1 MVQNKK
7 LERTANLLGMAL
19 NRSSG
24 SLKVVENGIFISKPM
39 KQNGTTNIAVMYELT
54 DGQTVSVML
63 HNPDTTPM
71 KITPDDM
78 LTSWKWLL
86 NRKDITIIVARENGK
101 DLPLQQVA
109 RRVMALVEKNTARF
123 AKANATRAAR
133 INGLAAMEKEIAEK
147 EGILADL
154 VKQIEDKANGVSG
167 EKEAEP
173 ANIDTE
179 DAPQNDVQ
187 AGDTP
192 SEAEDEQA
200 PQQAAETEADTA
212 PVVVA
217 GKELGDFDTDT
228 EEGKK
233 ALREAA
239 FNYLKGLAESGDS
252 VYCAALSADV
262 GFTVSGAKKYKQT
275 SASPIKSILAAKI
288 KEIIA
293 KGIKFKESRESY
305 DVQEQADGLVY
316 HYLKTAVE
324 VDGNNYGVRVVIRE
338 TDGKYHYDL
347 QVKDSIDSIMDG
359 LDIESGKPVGVNES
373 PVSCRNQGI
382 SSLEKNAMPFL
393 DGGQAVNSAVM
404 DGVMRLIPEYEGNTE
419 NKSGGQHSGS
429 SRIENNNMPFSEG
442 SQAAVDSIDAIM
454 DGLDIENDGR
464 VEVHKAPFSRHL
476 QADEPLDSN
485 LTLGS
490 EDLQD
495 DFEEYSKEYA
505 ADESQQALFDDTKAA
520 EAELERTRDAGKQQ
534 GHQ

>member
-167 EKEAEP
+167 EKEA
-173 ANIDTE
+173 
-179 DAPQNDVQ
+179 
-187 AGDTP
+187 
-192 SEAEDEQA
+192 
-200 PQQAAETEADTA
+200 DTA
-212 PVVVA
+212 PVVVT
-217 GKELGDFDTDT
+217 GKELDDFDTDT

-239 FNYLKGLAESGDS
+239 FNYLKGLAESSDR
-252 VYCAALSADV
+252 VYCAALSAYV

-305 DVQEQADGLVY
+305 DVQEQAEGLVY

-520 EAELERTRDAGKQQ
+520 EAELERTRDAGEQQ

>member
-1 MVQNKK
+1 MQNKK

-167 EKEAEP
+167 EKEA
-173 ANIDTE
+173 
-179 DAPQNDVQ
+179 
-187 AGDTP
+187 
-192 SEAEDEQA
+192 
-200 PQQAAETEADTA
+200 DTA
-212 PVVVA
+212 PVVVT

-239 FNYLKGLAESGDS
+239 FNYLKGLAESSDR
-252 VYCAALSADV
+252 VYCAALSAYV
-262 GFTVSGAKKYKQT
+262 GFTVA
-275 SASPIKSILAAKI
+275 IK
-288 KEIIA
+288 
-293 KGIKFKESRESY
+293 
-305 DVQEQADGLVY
+305 
-316 HYLKTAVE
+316 
-324 VDGNNYGVRVVIRE
+324 
-338 TDGKYHYDL
+338 
-347 QVKDSIDSIMDG
+347 
-359 LDIESGKPVGVNES
+359 
-373 PVSCRNQGI
+373 
-382 SSLEKNAMPFL
+382 
-393 DGGQAVNSAVM
+393 
-404 DGVMRLIPEYEGNTE
+404 LI
-419 NKSGGQHSGS
+419 
-429 SRIENNNMPFSEG
+429 
-442 SQAAVDSIDAIM
+442 
-454 DGLDIENDGR
+454 
-464 VEVHKAPFSRHL
+464 
-476 QADEPLDSN
+476 
-485 LTLGS
+485 
-490 EDLQD
+490 
-495 DFEEYSKEYA
+495 
-505 ADESQQALFDDTKAA
+505 
-520 EAELERTRDAGKQQ
+520 
-534 GHQ
+534 